1 MKTRKILMLG
11 FFALQ
16 SLMGLARDYQ
26 YATYEDYPVPAGSLQ
41 EMTYSAAET
50 TFQLWA
56 PTAQRVEL
64 KLYDSAKGG
73 KAAKSMAMK
82 RSADGTWH
90 ATVKGDQ
97 DGRFYTF
104 NVRHGG
110 KWLGENPGINARSV
124 GVGGKR
130 GAIIDLRQTDP
141 AGWCCDVAPK
151 RNDIVIYEMHH
162 RDFSMAQASGIT
174 NKGKFLALTEHG
186 TKTPGGQA
194 TGIDHLRELGVTHV
208 HILPSYDF
216 FTVDEEHPEIPQYNW
231 GYDPLNY
238 NVPEGSY
245 STDAAD
251 PKARIREFK
260 QMVQAL
266 HKAGIKL
273 VLDVVYNHTMDI
285 DNSNFQRTVPG
296 YFFRKRPDGSWGD
309 ASGCSNE
316 TASERAVMRQY
327 MIESVEYWMR
337 EYHVDGFRF
346 DLMGIHDLETMRQIR
361 DAARRINP
369 DVLIYGEGWAAAAPQ
384 LPEGTAAMKAD
395 IGQAEGIAAF
405 SDEIRDGLRGPFSDD
420 HKTAFLG
427 GEAGHE
433 ESVKFGIAG
442 AIAHPQINMQ
452 KVNYSKQPW
461 AKQPHQMISYV
472 SCHDDMCLTDRLR
485 ASVAGLAEATV
496 SSATQKAGK
505 GEADLIRLDL
515 LAQTAVFTSQGIP
528 FMQAG
533 EEVLRDKKGVH
544 NSYKSPDDVNAI
556 DWSRKDVHPE
566 VFDYYRGL
574 IRLRNE
580 HPAFRLNDADLV
592 RRHLSFLDAP
602 SNVVAFRLADHAGG
616 DVWKDIIVVLNAQPS
631 SVSVSIPEGDYETVA
646 HDGRIDLNGMGWLS
660 GNSVAVAPR
669 SATIIYS
676 R

>member
-1 MKTRKILMLG
+1 MKSRTIVMLG
-11 FFALQ
+11 IFAYQ
-16 SLMGLARDYQ
+16 SLVGLAQNTQ
-26 YATYEDYPVPAGSLQ
+26 YSTFEDYPVPAGSLQ
-41 EMTYSAAET
+41 EMIYSTQET
-50 TFQLWA
+50 AFQLWA

-64 KLYDSAKGG
+64 KLYASAKGG
-73 KAAKSMAMK
+73 KAVKTVAMK
-82 RSADGTWH
+82 RADDGTWH
-90 ATVKGDQ
+90 ATVHGDQ
-97 DGRFYTF
+97 DGKFYTF
-104 NVRHGG
+104 NVLHAG

-130 GAIIDLRQTDP
+130 GAILDLRTTDP
-141 AGWCCDVAPK
+141 EGWCCDKAPQ

-162 RDFSMAQASGIT
+162 RDFSMAASSGMV
-174 NKGKFLALTEHG
+174 NKGKFLALTEQG
-186 TKTPGGQA
+186 TTTPGGHA

-208 HILPSYDF
+208 HILPSYDY

-245 STDAAD
+245 SSNAAD

-296 YFFRKRPDGSWGD
+296 YFFRQRPDGTWGD
-309 ASGCSNE
+309 ASGCGNE
-316 TASERAVMRQY
+316 TASERAVMRKY
-327 MIESVEYWMR
+327 MVESVTYWMR

-346 DLMGIHDLETMRQIR
+346 DLMGIHDQETMRQIR
-361 DAARRINP
+361 DAARAINP
-369 DVLIYGEGWAAAAPQ
+369 DVLIYGEGWAASAPQ

-395 IGQAEGIAAF
+395 MGHVEGVAAF
-405 SDEIRDGLRGPFSDD
+405 SDELRDGLRGPFSDD
-420 HKTAFLG
+420 HQTAFLG
-427 GEAGHE
+427 GVEGHE

-442 AIAHPQINMQ
+442 AIAHPQIDMQ
-452 KVNYSKQPW
+452 KVNYSKQAW

-485 ASVAGLAEATV
+485 ASVPGLAEATV
-496 SSATQKAGK
+496 SSATEQAGK

-533 EEVLRDKKGVH
+533 EEMLRDKKGVH
-544 NSYKSPDDVNAI
+544 NSYKSPDSINAI
-556 DWSRKDVHPE
+556 DWSRKDLHPE
-566 VFDYYRGL
+566 VFDYYRRL

-580 HPAFRLNDADLV
+580 HPAFRLNDAELV
-592 RRHLSFLDAP
+592 CRHLSFLDAP

-616 DVWKDIIVVLNAQPS
+616 DAWGDIIVVLNAKDTP
-631 SVSVSIPEGDYETVA
+631 VSVTIPEGNYEQVA
-646 HDGRIDLNGMGWLS
+646 HDGRIDLNGMGEVS
-660 GNSVAVAPR
+660 GGRVTVASR
-669 SATIIYS
+669 SATILH